1 MEELFKMYKNLDVKE
16 RIKFDREY
24 NKFKKEEKLEQHFY
38 SDWAKENM
46 LNLMNEANNLQ
57 LSTNPTLVIP
67 DVSNRFILDACC
79 GSRMFWFD
87 KENPN
92 CLFIDKRSETIEA
105 KDSSQKSG
113 LRTIEVKPDLIAD
126 FTEMP
131 FKNETFAMVVFDPP
145 HLKTLGQNSWM
156 AKKYGRL
163 PDDWQFMI
171 QKGFK
176 ECMRVLKPQ
185 GTLIFKW
192 NEYEISSKQ
201 ILDLIPYKP
210 LFGHTSGK
218 QAKTIWMAFMKGVS

>member
-1 MEELFKMYKNLDVKE
+1 MTSGGLRVQNFQNTIQNNEE
-16 RIKFDREY
+16 
-24 NKFKKEEKLEQHFY
+24 
-38 SDWAKENM
+38 
-46 LNLMNEANNLQ
+46 NNLQ
-57 LSTNPTLVIP
+57 LPTNPTLVIP

-87 KENPN
+87 KANPN
-92 CLFIDKRSETIEA
+92 CLFIDKRSKTVEA

-131 FKNETFAMVVFDPP
+131 FENETFAMVVFDPP

-192 NEYEISSKQ
+192 NEHEINSKQ
-201 ILDLIPYKP
+201 VLDLIPYKP

-218 QAKTIWMAFMKGVS
+218 QAKTIWMVFMKDVS

>member
-1 MEELFKMYKNLDVKE
+1 
-16 RIKFDREY
+16 
-24 NKFKKEEKLEQHFY
+24 
-38 SDWAKENM
+38 
-46 LNLMNEANNLQ
+46 MNEANNLQ
-57 LSTNPTLVIP
+57 LPTTPTLVIP

-79 GSRMFWFD
+79 GSRVFWFD

-92 CLFIDKRSETIEA
+92 CLFIDKRSETVEA

-126 FTEMP
+126 FTDMP
-131 FKNETFAMVVFDPP
+131 FENETFAMVVFDPP

-185 GTLIFKW
+185 GVLIFKW
-192 NEYEISSKQ
+192 NELEINSKQ
-201 ILDLIPYKP
+201 VLDLIPYKP

-218 QAKTIWMAFMKGVS
+218 QAKTIWMAFMKGVY

>member
-1 MEELFKMYKNLDVKE
+1 MADLELLTF
-16 RIKFDREY
+16 
-24 NKFKKEEKLEQHFY
+24 KLETMIDKSTDLENTTAPAITY
-38 SDWAKENM
+38 SECCR
-46 LNLMNEANNLQ
+46 
-57 LSTNPTLVIP
+57 P
-67 DVSNRFILDACC
+67 FILDACC

-87 KENPN
+87 KQNPN
-92 CLFIDKRSETIEA
+92 CLFIDKRSETVEA

-126 FTEMP
+126 FTDMP
-131 FKNETFAMVVFDPP
+131 FEDESFAMVVFDPP

-163 PDDWQFMI
+163 PEDWQFMI
-171 QKGFK
+171 AKGFD

-192 NEYEISSKQ
+192 NEHEIKSRQ
-201 ILDLIPYKP
+201 VLDLIRYKP

>member
-1 MEELFKMYKNLDVKE
+1 MADLELLTF
-16 RIKFDREY
+16 
-24 NKFKKEEKLEQHFY
+24 KLETMIDK
-38 SDWAKENM
+38 STD
-46 LNLMNEANNLQ
+46 LQ
-57 LSTNPTLVIP
+57 DTTSPAITYGEYYTP
-67 DVSNRFILDACC
+67 FILDACC

-87 KENPN
+87 KQNPN
-92 CLFIDKRSETIEA
+92 CLFIDKRSETVEA

-131 FKNETFAMVVFDPP
+131 FKDESFAMVVFDPP

-163 PDDWQFMI
+163 PNDWEFMI
-171 QKGFK
+171 AKGFD

-192 NEYEISSKQ
+192 NEHEIKSRQ
-201 ILDLIPYKP
+201 VLDLIPYKP